1 MKKDNQSNTNGA
13 EKQETWFRRNIK
25 VFGVDAPVMMIMG
38 VLIGI
43 LLSIVFMLSIPD
55 LFVQPLIANAV
66 RATVAALPTPAAVVQ
81 IEPPQ
86 TSGSTSPGD
95 LTPDIDPMDNAAN
108 WNGYT
113 GGTGAMDLGL
123 VTGETNQAIAVTYT
137 LNEHDY
143 VGIEKKIIP
152 CQLFGTRGIR
162 FSYNGS
168 GASST
173 LEIKF
178 IYTPDDLGQ
187 EAVFSLVLNSAT
199 DTGGQWLSMEADY
212 SEFQCWPDTGC
223 SAMDVLDVSRVARID
238 FAISNKPDKGDMPGT
253 GIMLI
258 DNVQTIR

>member
-1 MKKDNQSNTNGA
+1 MDNDHPSN
-13 EKQETWFRRNIK
+13 EIDVKKQETWFHRYIK

-38 VLIGI
+38 ILIGI

-55 LFVQPLIANAV
+55 LFVHPLIANAV
-66 RATVAALPTPAAVVQ
+66 RATVAALPTPTAM
-81 IEPPQ
+81 PPQ
-86 TSGSTSPGD
+86 TSDPTSPGERI
-95 LTPDIDPMDNAAN
+95 PDIDPMDNTAN

-113 GGTGAMDLGL
+113 GGTGVMDLGL
-123 VTGETNQAIAVTYT
+123 VTGETKQAIAVTYT

-162 FSYNGS
+162 FSYNSS
-168 GASST
+168 GAPNT

-187 EAVFSLVLNSAT
+187 EAVFSLVLNSVT
-199 DTGGQWLSMEADY
+199 DTGGQWLSMEAIFSD
-212 SEFQCWPDTGC
+212 FQCWPDTGC
-223 SAMDVLDVSRVARID
+223 RANDVLDVSRVERID

-253 GIMLI
+253 GIFLI